1 MQNATPV
8 FVDIE
13 KETLIPSLES
23 IKKKSPLEQKL

>member
-23 IKKKSPLEQKL
+23 IKKKLLVELKL